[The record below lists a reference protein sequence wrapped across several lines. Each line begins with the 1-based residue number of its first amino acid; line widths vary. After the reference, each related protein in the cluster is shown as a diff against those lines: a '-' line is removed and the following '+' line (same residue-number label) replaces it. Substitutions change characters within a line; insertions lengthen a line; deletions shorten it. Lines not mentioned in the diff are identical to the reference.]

1 MATIE
6 ALMHANLL
14 EVFGE
19 RDPDRRAA
27 AIARTYAPDV
37 VFSDPEESL
46 TGHDALG
53 AKAQS
58 LLDQAPGF
66 VFAADGPVHVVD
78 DLGHLSWTLG
88 PEGGDPVVRGTDIA
102 LVRDGVIARL
112 YTFLR

>member
-1 MATIE
+1 MASIE
-6 ALMHANLL
+6 DLMWTNLL

-27 AIARTYAPDV
+27 AIARTYASDV
-37 VFSDPEESL
+37 VFADPEESL
-46 TGHDALG
+46 TGHEALR

-66 VFAADGPVHVVD
+66 VFAADGAVHVVD
-78 DLGHLSWTLG
+78 DLGHLSWTFG
-88 PEGGDPVVRGTDIA
+88 PDGGEPVVRGTDIA